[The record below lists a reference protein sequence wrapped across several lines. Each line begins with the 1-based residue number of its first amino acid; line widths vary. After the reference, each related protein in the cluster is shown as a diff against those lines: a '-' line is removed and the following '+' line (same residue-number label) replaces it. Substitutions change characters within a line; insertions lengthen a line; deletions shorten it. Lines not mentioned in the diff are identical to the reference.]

1 MRSIDT
7 ICFKIVSRICVSTT
21 REGGAYG
28 TVEQN
33 IFYLL
38 SC

>member
-7 ICFKIVSRICVSTT
+7 FCFKIVSRICVS
-21 REGGAYG
+21 RVVPVAYG

-33 IFYLL
+33 IFFQL